1 MDHFHRKSL
10 RNQWSWPFELFHWI
24 FLHDFTLFVVDI
36 HQIRLISLFRHLS
49 DHFHFH
55 PTLEQKRVIDLRPC
69 RIKLSYKCFE
79 KNRAKWDMF
88 KDVGGTRYFFISEIH
103 LKYEMSDETAEW
115 VLICYPRWHLI
126 SESNIIYTRPSDIS
140 CSCLQSHMFQ
150 SKYWIY

>member
-1 MDHFHRKSL
+1 MRSRRVCVCIVLVHFGRFPQEVNEKSVKL
-10 RNQWSWPFELFHWI
+10 AVWAVSLN

-55 PTLEQKRVIDLRPC
+55 PTLEQKRAIDLRPC

-88 KDVGGTRYFFISEIH
+88 KDVGGARYFLY
-103 LKYEMSDETAEW
+103 LKYIWNMRCLMKRLNGSSSVIQGDIWYLKA
-115 VLICYPRWHLI
+115 I
-126 SESNIIYTRPSDIS
+126 SFTLG
-140 CSCLQSHMFQ
+140 LQT
-150 SKYWIY
+150 